1 MTKHVT
7 REMAEEVR
15 QAAERLLHEAG
26 RRHLTLAVAESLTG
40 GMVASALADVPGAS
54 RVLVGAVVAYA
65 TRVKHQVLGV
75 DPVRLAEVGPVDS
88 VVAEQMAAGVSRL
101 MGADLGVATTGV
113 AGPGSA
119 DGHEAGTVYLA
130 VVFGRGARLQGLRL
144 PGGRTQVRYATTVKA
159 LEMVTQLLTS
169 GVPGEGGRQ
178 TEGD

>member
-1 MTKHVT
+1 MT
-7 REMAEEVR
+7 EELR
-15 QAAERLLHEAG
+15 QAAERLLDEAG
-26 RRHLTLAVAESLTG
+26 RRRLTLAVAESLTG

-65 TRVKHQVLGV
+65 MRVKSQVLGV

-113 AGPGSA
+113 AGPGGA
-119 DGHEAGTVYLA
+119 DGHEAGTVHLA
-130 VVFGRGARLQGLRL
+130 VVSGWGTRLQELHL
-144 PGGRTQVRYATTVKA
+144 PGGRTQVRCTTTLRA

-178 TEGD
+178 AKEG